1 MRRLTREETAA
12 YVARLRSWLP
22 LSEVD
27 TIVREISEKAEFY
40 SVSQG
45 GLKFWRETFV
55 GMSCAL
61 LTHAR
66 LFRLGGDPPD
76 FELDY
81 GDHIRSFEIVDV
93 MPAGRR
99 LGAEYDEFADLANTN
114 QGIPIRH
121 VTQEEMEAEL
131 NSLAPDLEQQLIAK
145 MAKNYN
151 PAPILVVDIHHDIIP
166 AMDSGPERTIVRHA
180 ERALSKFPEV
190 WLRKSSSFLRIS
202 PSGISRVS
210 TPWPSDDC

>member
-27 TIVREISEKAEFY
+27 AIIREVSEKAEFY
-40 SVSQG
+40 AVSQG

-55 GMSCAL
+55 GMSCAI
-61 LTHAR
+61 LTHAK

-81 GDHIRSFEIVDV
+81 GDHTRSFEIVDV
-93 MPAGRR
+93 MPAARR
-99 LGAEYDEFADLANTN
+99 LGDEYGQFAVLANAN
-114 QGIPIRH
+114 QGVPIRH

-131 NSLAPDLEQQLIAK
+131 NALAPDLEQRLTAK

-166 AMDSGPERTIVRHA
+166 AMDSGPERTIVLLA
-180 ERALSKFPEV
+180 KRALSKFPEV
-190 WLRKSSSFLRIS
+190 WLRKSSSFIRVSSLGVSRIS
-202 PSGISRVS
+202 M
-210 TPWPSDDC
+210 PWPDDC